1 MVRSIKKIGY
11 IGTYCVALFL
21 LLCLLVALAKYT
33 MPQAPVVLLFS
44 CIMTGALWFVRKK
57 NMPTISNKR
66 FWIGV
71 LMLLAGTFLV
81 EAYIVNFLP
90 FEWATD
96 PELCKAQA
104 EYMLTKWE
112 LKQETADYFYMY
124 PYNISIQVVLGALYR
139 LLGDY
144 SYVIYVF
151 LLWVN
156 LSSLLACLT
165 IRNLTGSNGASLLTL
180 LLLQVFCIFTTRTYM
195 PYTSNLA
202 LLFPILMI
210 YLYTTKLSVTKKAI
224 LIPVIAAIGWQ
235 AKLTSLIAFIAI
247 VIIEGIRYVLNR
259 KRYTRTEITVAVL
272 STIIS
277 FALCASIK
285 TLCWN
290 GLNYQ
295 QDDNRVKG
303 FAYYLYLGQN
313 TKSGGQWDEDYVNNG
328 TLIAP
333 SMEREA
339 FYFSVA
345 KRDFKERGI
354 LGNIKFYFAKSAI
367 CWGCTYQDYIRFYGK
382 DTNWVFTL
390 RHCIWFFVFVCAMLS
405 VFVKRNRYILSMILT
420 LTGVMIYLFLSEG
433 SFTYVIMFSPIVFA
447 MAGITIARIAT
458 KTRNASA

>member
-1 MVRSIKKIGY
+1 MGEAIRKIGLMGAD
-11 IGTYCVALFL
+11 IVALFL
-21 LLCLLVALAKYT
+21 LVCLLLALGKYT
-33 MPQAPVVLLFS
+33 LPQLPIVLSFFVAMTLLLFV
-44 CIMTGALWFVRKK
+44 ARKK
-57 NMPTISNKR
+57 KWSDVGNRS
-66 FWIGV
+66 FWLCV
-71 LMLLAGTFLV
+71 VSLLIIAFII
-81 EAYIVNFLP
+81 EAYIVNYLP

-96 PELCKAQA
+96 PKICKAQA
-104 EYMLTKWE
+104 EYMLTTWE
-112 LKQETADYFYMY
+112 LKPDTADYFYMY

-144 SYVIYVF
+144 TLVIYIF

-156 LSSLLACLT
+156 MASLLACLAV
-165 IRNLTGSNGASLLTL
+165 RNLTGSNGASLMTL

-224 LIPVIAAIGWQ
+224 LIPIIAAIGWQ

-247 VIIEGIRYVLNR
+247 AIIEGIRYVLNS
-259 KRYTRTEITVAVL
+259 KLYTRKEISVAVV
-272 STIIS
+272 STLVS
-277 FALCASIK
+277 FVLLASIK

-345 KRDFKERGI
+345 KRDFMERGVM
-354 LGNIKFYFAKSAI
+354 GNAKFYLAKTAI
-367 CWGCTYQDYIRFYGK
+367 CWGCTYQDYTRFDGK

-390 RHCIWFFVFVCAMLS
+390 RHCIWFFVFACAMLS
-405 VFVKRNRYILSMILT
+405 VFVQRNRYILSMILT

-433 SFTYVIMFSPIVFA
+433 SFTYVIMFSPIIFA
-447 MAGITIARIAT
+447 MAGITIAKVAT
-458 KTRNASA
+458 KTSNASA

>member
-33 MPQAPVVLLFS
+33 MPQAPVVLFFS
-44 CIMTGALWFVRKK
+44 CIMTGALLYVRKK
-57 NMPTISNKR
+57 GVPTLSDKG
-66 FWIGV
+66 FWVGV
-71 LMLLAGTFLV
+71 VTLLAGTFLIEV
-81 EAYIVNFLP
+81 YIVNYLP

-96 PELCKAQA
+96 PKLCKAQA

-112 LKQETADYFYMY
+112 LKPDTADYFYMY

-144 SYVIYVF
+144 TLVIYIF

-156 LSSLLACLT
+156 MASLLACLAV
-165 IRNLTGSNGASLLTL
+165 RNLTGSNGASLMTL

-195 PYTSNLA
+195 PYTLNLA

-224 LIPVIAAIGWQ
+224 LIPIIAAIGWQ

-247 VIIEGIRYVLNR
+247 AIIEGIRYVLNS
-259 KRYTRTEITVAVL
+259 KLYTRKEISVAVV
-272 STIIS
+272 STIVS
-277 FALCASIK
+277 FVLLASIK

-333 SMEREA
+333 SAEREA
-339 FYFSVA
+339 FYYSVA
-345 KRDFKERGI
+345 KRDFMERGVM
-354 LGNIKFYFAKSAI
+354 GNAKFYLAKTAI
-367 CWGCTYQDYIRFYGK
+367 CWGCTYQDYTRFDGK

-390 RHCIWFFVFVCAMLS
+390 RHCIWFFVFACAMLS
-405 VFVKRNRYILSMILT
+405 VFVQRNRYILSMILT

-433 SFTYVIMFSPIVFA
+433 SFTYVIMFSPVIFA
-447 MAGITIARIAT
+447 MAGITIAKVAT
-458 KTRNASA
+458 KTSNASA